1 MPTTNRIDVD
11 GRPHINRAEIA
22 DRTGISAKTQRN
34 LYVERAT
41 NGHPEAHLQGRE
53 AFFDEHRVI
62 EWYTA
67 WAEHKQANR
76 RLAQDDAGDA
86 DELLDVPAATRFLG
100 YASQSTIRGYLA
112 RNDGYF
118 PEADD
123 CEDLPSGRV
132 RRPLEAQHA
141 ARVRSTC
148 GPPWGR
154 GNRSV
159 PALTPP
165 RTPVVAHPFSPGK
178 MRKSVLPT
186 IHKRC
191 KVGHVG
197 RDGKTRPTPQ
207 PKHLEMGDTH
217 ALDQPCPRV
226 GHVQLDRPVLRRRRV
241 VVRHRERA
249 GQHRDY
255 SL

>member
-1 MPTTNRIDVD
+1 MSPHLELRYRETEPTRPNTGAPGDPGCRPVGGVGGCLPTSSARPGVDPAGFGHRPHPRRAAAHIRPSLPETPVPTTQRIDVD

-67 WAEHKQANR
+67 WAEHKQTNR
-76 RLAQDDAGDA
+76 RPPQDDAGDA

-132 RRPLEAQHA
+132 RRRWKRSTLRAFA
-141 ARVRSTC
+141 ARAARPGDAVTGRS
-148 GPPWGR
+148 R
-154 GNRSV
+154 RS
-159 PALTPP
+159 
-165 RTPVVAHPFSPGK
+165 RHRAHPS
-178 MRKSVLPT
+178 
-186 IHKRC
+186 
-191 KVGHVG
+191 
-197 RDGKTRPTPQ
+197 
-207 PKHLEMGDTH
+207 
-217 ALDQPCPRV
+217 
-226 GHVQLDRPVLRRRRV
+226 
-241 VVRHRERA
+241 
-249 GQHRDY
+249 
-255 SL
+255 